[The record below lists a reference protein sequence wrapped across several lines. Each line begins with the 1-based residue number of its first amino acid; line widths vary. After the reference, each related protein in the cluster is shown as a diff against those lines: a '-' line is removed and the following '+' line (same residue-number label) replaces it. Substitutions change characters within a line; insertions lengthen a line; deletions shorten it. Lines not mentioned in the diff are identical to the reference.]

1 MTADVGA
8 ELLAAEYPD
17 LAGVVVAR
25 AGSPDPLVEAGTM
38 TELAGREF
46 GDPLHLLVI
55 PGVSPARGRRTGRT
69 GRGRP
74 RCPRDRLTAVED
86 R

>member
-25 AGSPDPLVEAGTM
+25 AGSP
-38 TELAGREF
+38 
-46 GDPLHLLVI
+46 
-55 PGVSPARGRRTGRT
+55 
-69 GRGRP
+69 
-74 RCPRDRLTAVED
+74 
-86 R
+86 